1 MSEAEI
7 SLDEALAAEAAL
19 ERQLYHFK
27 QAQQIRKKTE
37 LKASIIENDNEQD
50 DVIEGVAEEVKETE
64 EVVVEATIEKP
75 SNFLE
80 TKFFQNEIEAYLIK
94 LNKGIESLKATATE
108 FEAIVPA
115 ELNKPLEEA
124 IKAWKKEYYHL
135 SGMRHSEQLDL
146 KNIDETTARYL
157 KLRVED
163 KIKNL
168 FTLLED

>member
-1 MSEAEI
+1 MSETEI
-7 SLDEALAAEAAL
+7 SLDEALAAEAAI

-37 LKASIIENDNEQD
+37 LKASIIENEEQD
-50 DVIEGVAEEVKETE
+50 DIIEGVAEEVQKND
-64 EVVVEATIEKP
+64 EVVVDKTIEKP

-94 LNKGIESLKATATE
+94 LDKGIESLKATATE

-115 ELNKPLEEA
+115 ELNKPLEET
-124 IKAWKKEYYHL
+124 IKAWKKEYYRL
-135 SGMRHSEQLDL
+135 SGMRHNEQLDL
-146 KNIDETTARYL
+146 KDINEATVRYL